1 MALLSEFE
9 TETAKPDKPETN
21 GKATSEASGKPG
33 TEETAPPIQCQR
45 PLSVS
50 YVLGRAW
57 TSCANRLASESIVAK
72 AGRELA
78 DAGVPRSDEYVRRWL
93 IAEANMN
100 NELRAAFYQRYE
112 NPDQYAHAEK
122 QIRKAVDRL
131 RQAARREP
139 DPAATADR
147 ELVAAAVRGASRA
160 VPPPA
165 PPPRYGDMTDAEFKA
180 ELKKHGVG

>member
-1 MALLSEFE
+1 MDELRQQIGFVQNLAQRQRF
-9 TETAKPDKPETN
+9 TQDK
-21 GKATSEASGKPG
+21 
-33 TEETAPPIQCQR
+33 QDF
-45 PLSVS
+45 
-50 YVLGRAW
+50 
-57 TSCANRLASESIVAK
+57 ESIVAK